1 MVIGLMIK
9 QNPRSRIQLMMKKE
23 FLVQYFTFKK
33 KKMIVLKRL
42 KMFSKI
48 TVKYEIIFYLK
59 YILVNINIFFHISFI
74 SYHKSFLAQ

>member
-1 MVIGLMIK
+1 MNSIDDEE
-9 QNPRSRIQLMMKKE
+9 RIFGSILHLKNEKKN
-23 FLVQYFTFKK
+23 
-33 KKMIVLKRL
+33 MIVLKRL
-42 KMFSKI
+42 KTFSKI